1 MAMAEKK
8 SENIELE
15 AAMKRLEK
23 ITEEISREGVSL
35 EEALALYEEGVGL
48 VRICNKKLDETE
60 RRIKLLQ
67 ISATGEILEAD
78 LDDAQ

>member
-1 MAMAEKK
+1 MAMADKK